1 VSLVTNR
8 LPNRLPQSL
17 TNRLTQHLNQYL
29 TYGLI
34 IFLLPVFF
42 FSCKEDPPVIT
53 PPIDTPIDSLY
64 VPDPDPPAYGT
75 PFNGVPATEDVIMYE
90 VNLRAFSPGGDLA
103 GVEARLD
110 SIQSL
115 GINVIWLM
123 PIHPIGAINSV
134 NSPYSVA
141 NYKEV
146 GEEYGTLDD
155 LRSLVQAAHER
166 GIAVI
171 LDWVAN
177 HTAWDNPWMSRPE
190 WYTQV
195 NGEVVHPPGTGWL
208 DVADLNFSNQDMQTA
223 MISALK
229 FWILAANADG
239 YRCDAADYVP
249 YSFWKR
255 ALDTLSNMPGRD
267 VMLLAE
273 GQRSDHF
280 TAGFQMN
287 YSWSFY
293 GRVKDA
299 FNGGSAVT
307 LMSTSQSELS
317 GVPATKQKLRFT
329 TNHDE
334 SAWDA
339 TPVELFGS
347 IDAAFAASVL
357 ATTIGGV
364 PLIYGSQEVGRATP
378 LPFFWNT
385 PINWNENPDLLARY
399 RKLLNTYSQSEA
411 LKTEALTDGSDE
423 HVVAFRKDAG
433 AESAVVLVNL
443 RETTQTYSVPVE
455 WQGSIW
461 QNALDNQT
469 DTLYNTL
476 DLEGHGV
483 RLLVKP

>member
-1 VSLVTNR
+1 MIQFSPRLLVLL
-8 LPNRLPQSL
+8 LP
-17 TNRLTQHLNQYL
+17 
-29 TYGLI
+29 
-34 IFLLPVFF
+34 FLLFA
-42 FSCKEDPPVIT
+42 CQEDPPVLVPDPE
-53 PPIDTPIDSLY
+53 PPIDSVY
-64 VPDPDPPAYGT
+64 VPEPDPPAYGT
-75 PFNGVPATEDVIMYE
+75 PFSGVPDTEDVIMYE

-110 SIQSL
+110 SIQAL

-123 PIHPIGAINSV
+123 PIHPIGTINSV

-141 NYKEV
+141 NFKEV
-146 GEEYGTLDD
+146 SEEYGTLED
-155 LRSLVQAAHER
+155 LRSLVQAAHDR

-171 LDWVAN
+171 MDWVAN

-208 DVADLNFSNQDMQTA
+208 DVADLNFGNLDMQAA

-229 FWILAANADG
+229 YWILAANVDG

-255 ALDTLSNMPGRD
+255 ALDTLSNMPGRK
-267 VMLLAE
+267 VILLAE
-273 GQRSDHF
+273 GQRADHF
-280 TAGFQMN
+280 NAGFQMN

-299 FNGGSAVT
+299 YNGGNAASLVAA
-307 LMSTSQSELS
+307 SQSELG
-317 GVPATKQKLRFT
+317 GVPSGKQKLRFT

-339 TPVELFGS
+339 TPVEIFGG

-357 ATTIGGV
+357 AVTMGGV
-364 PLIYGSQEVGRATP
+364 PLIYGSQEVGRSTT
-378 LPFFWNT
+378 LPFFWNA

-399 RKLLNTYSQSEA
+399 RKLLNTYAQSPA
-411 LKTEALTDGSDE
+411 LKADALTDASDE
-423 HVVAFRKDAG
+423 NIVAFRKETG
-433 AESAVVLVNL
+433 GQSAVVLVNL
-443 RETTQTYSVPVE
+443 RATSQSFAVPGE

-461 QNALDNQT
+461 QNVFSNQT
-469 DTLYNTL
+469 DTLNDMLTL
-476 DLEGHGV
+476 DGHAV
-483 RLLVKP
+483 RLLINP